1 MKKHQAFLLY
11 QQPEEHVKL
20 THSALA
26 GAVWGVYL
34 IYIVSYKELCNHRN
48 NIIHN
53 QRTPGGKSEFG
64 QLFQG
69 FFLNDIDELDVL
81 E

>member
-1 MKKHQAFLLY
+1 MKKHQAFLFY

-26 GAVWGVYL
+26 GAVWSVGL
-34 IYIVSYKELCNHRN
+34 INIVSYKELCNHRN
-48 NIIHN
+48 NSIYN
-53 QRTPGGKSEFG
+53 QCTHGGKSEFG

-69 FFLNDIDELDVL
+69 FSLNNIDELNVL